1 MSAMD
6 LLSLTAHLPEID
18 LAAGDTLVAE
28 GGTGCALWVLVAGEL
43 EVSKGSVQVNTI
55 TAPGSLVGE
64 ISVLLDVPY
73 TATVRALTASRL
85 RVAADGH
92 ALLDTDPRI
101 ARLVAMGLASR
112 LNVVTHY
119 FADLK
124 RQYGDAPGLSMV
136 GQVLS
141 QLAQRQ
147 ATPVRSGS
155 LRDSAPDEID

>member
-1 MSAMD
+1 MD
-6 LLSLTAHLPEID
+6 LLSLTAHLPEIT
-18 LAAGDTLVAE
+18 LEPGDTLVAE
-28 GGTGCALWVLVAGEL
+28 GGAGGALWVLLEGEL
-43 EVSKGSVQVNTI
+43 EVSKGAVQVSTI

-73 TATVRALTASRL
+73 TATVRALAASKL
-85 RVAADGH
+85 RVAADGR
-92 ALLDTDPRI
+92 ALLDMDPQV

-136 GQVLS
+136 GDVLA
-141 QLAQRQ
+141 QLAQWQ
-147 ATPVRSGS
+147 AMPVRSGS
-155 LRDSAPDEID
+155 LRDSMPDEID

>member
-1 MSAMD
+1 MD
-6 LLSLTAHLPEID
+6 LLSLTAHLPEIT
-18 LAAGDTLVAE
+18 LEPGDTLVAE
-28 GGTGCALWVLVAGEL
+28 GGTGGALWVLLEGEL
-43 EVSKGSVQVNTI
+43 EVSKGAVQVSTI
-55 TAPGSLVGE
+55 SAPGSLVGE

-73 TATVRALTASRL
+73 TATVRALVASKL
-85 RVAADGH
+85 RVAADGR
-92 ALLDTDPRI
+92 ALLDMDPQV

-136 GQVLS
+136 GDVLA

-147 ATPVRSGS
+147 AMPVRSGS
-155 LRDSAPDEID
+155 LRDSMPGEID